1 MWKTKL
7 CLGLSLEFGISFEE
21 QLRLLKKIGFE
32 GFFVGW
38 TADRDVDGLKRL
50 ADELGLIFQS
60 IHAPFIK
67 SRFMWEDSAETIA
80 ATEELI
86 ECLRTCAR
94 NSVPIMVCHPFI
106 GFEEHNPTELGVRNF
121 SVVVDEAERLGV
133 KIAFENTEGEEY
145 LAYLMEAFKDRECV
159 GFCWDTG
166 HEMCY
171 NHSTDMMALYGDRI
185 LCTHLNDNLGIKD
198 FDGEITF
205 LDDLHLLP
213 FDGVADWD
221 DIVFRLNKYGFN
233 DMLTFELN
241 TISKP
246 DRTEND
252 FYGRMKINDYLTEV
266 YKRACRVAML
276 KARVRDK
283 M

>member
-1 MWKTKL
+1 M
-7 CLGLSLEFGISFEE
+7 
-21 QLRLLKKIGFE
+21 
-32 GFFVGW
+32 
-38 TADRDVDGLKRL
+38 
-50 ADELGLIFQS
+50 
-60 IHAPFIK
+60 
-67 SRFMWEDSAETIA
+67 
-80 ATEELI
+80 
-86 ECLRTCAR
+86 
-94 NSVPIMVCHPFI
+94 
-106 GFEEHNPTELGVRNF
+106 RNF

-145 LAYLMEAFKDRECV
+145 LAYLMEVFKDRECV

-185 LCTHLNDNLGIKD
+185 LCTHLNDNLGIKY
-198 FDGEITF
+198 FNGEIIF

-252 FYGRMKINDYLTEV
+252 FYGRMKINDYLTEA

-283 M
+283 DRKCCPESFIKGIDGVIISTKIDVRRKIRHKGND